1 MEEQHR
7 IISQPFPSFQIES
20 EEQAFDGSQDT
31 RRVAIANLVANARKE
46 LGQGKGELSQ
56 LWSEWEAAQKEIETT
71 LSSLTG
77 RTPEL
82 DNDPANDRKQ
92 ETPEDEPNG
101 LESILEE
108 FRAEMKQI
116 RTDLESLATGN
127 MTQMKKVEKVNLS
140 IRQLGTFSV

>member
-46 LGQGKGELSQ
+46 LGQGKRELSQ